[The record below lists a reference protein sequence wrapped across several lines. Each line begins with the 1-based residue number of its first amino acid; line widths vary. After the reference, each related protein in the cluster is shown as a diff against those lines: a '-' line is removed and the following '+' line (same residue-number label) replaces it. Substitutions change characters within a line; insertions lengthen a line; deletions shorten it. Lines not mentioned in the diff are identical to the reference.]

1 MTVLQSM
8 YEDQERE
15 VDYVPDYLDYEST
28 PEEHLPEL
36 ASWTGDWS
44 REQQYSSGQ
53 IRWLLKHLRKFSA
66 AEAPAMCLRK

>member
-44 REQQYSSGQ
+44 REQQYSSGTDPLAFKAFAGNSVRQ
-53 IRWLLKHLRKFSA
+53 RHRPCA
-66 AEAPAMCLRK
+66 